1 MLLCKA
7 KKWLRYFM
15 DKVKVVHIITK
26 LELGGAQENTLFTVM
41 HLRRDRYTPV
51 LISGSEGILVE
62 EAQQLREGELHF
74 VPELAR
80 EIRPLKDIIALF
92 KLTKILT
99 QLRRTA
105 AIIVHTHSSKAGIL
119 GRWAACLAGSKVI
132 IHSVHGFS
140 FNDFQPRLVRAFYI
154 FLERIT
160 SCITTRFIAVSQAN
174 IEKGIEERI
183 FKRDQVVL
191 IRSGIEIEK
200 YYHVKPERAKKR
212 KELGID
218 ATIPLVAMIA
228 CFKPQKSPLDFV
240 KVAKRVSDEV
250 DQVKFL
256 LVGDGILRPKIEA
269 LIKEYQIED
278 KVMLLGWRRDIPE
291 IMGCIDIVVLTS
303 RWEGL
308 PRVFPQAMASGVPV
322 VATGVDGAPEAIHH
336 GVNGFLVPP
345 GDSEGIVEKVLFLIQ
360 HPESARAMGKE
371 GRRLVKEFAIE
382 KMMTQQEEL
391 YEMLLAQG
399 RDR

>member
-1 MLLCKA
+1 
-7 KKWLRYFM
+7 M

-62 EAQQLREGELHF
+62 EAQQLREGELHL

-80 EIRPLKDIIALF
+80 EIRPLKDIITLF

-99 QLRRTA
+99 QLQRTA

-140 FNDFQPRLVRAFYI
+140 FNDFQPQLVRAFYI

-160 SCITTRFIAVSQAN
+160 SRITTRFIAVSQAN

-200 YYHVKPERAKKR
+200 YYQVKPERAEKR

-269 LIKEYQIED
+269 LIKKYQIED

-345 GDSEGIVEKVLFLIQ
+345 GDSEGMAEKVLFLIQ

>member
-1 MLLCKA
+1 
-7 KKWLRYFM
+7 M

-62 EAQQLREGELHF
+62 EAQQLREGELHL

-160 SCITTRFIAVSQAN
+160 SRITTRFIAVSQAN